1 MCEFHESPRTPLSLN
16 PDPLTRAQQAATWA
30 LVCPGAQIGG
40 ARPLMRGSVS
50 SLASMAGISNPVT
63 QSTVDRHH
71 CWIRTRH
78 PVATSATP
86 SAAISPFVPPSAFH
100 SFTLSPLRS
109 CSSPLLCFVSHGH
122 HSPRTRTRSI
132 SHLCSP
138 TREKQRPL
146 CS

>member
-1 MCEFHESPRTPLSLN
+1 MCEFHESPRTRLSLN

-50 SLASMAGISNPVT
+50 SLALMAGISNPVT

-86 SAAISPFVPPSAFH
+86 SSLRRYISLRSSLRLSQFHTLPSPQLQ
-100 SFTLSPLRS
+100 LSP
-109 CSSPLLCFVSHGH
+109 PLLCF
-122 HSPRTRTRSI
+122 PRTPFT
-132 SHLCSP
+132 SHTYAQLL
-138 TREKQRPL
+138 TPL
-146 CS
+146 LPH